1 MVWFGSED
9 ATGADM
15 ERAELRRL
23 RALIRANGV
32 DVVVVRTL
40 DRLSRNSVHQGV
52 IQYEMEEHGA
62 RLELVAERFDDT
74 PEGRLWRSISGFIA
88 EFERERTRDR
98 TRRGIQERLER
109 GHLLPGRTPRF
120 GYLWA
125 DAGQGQKKAYEID
138 PDAAE
143 VVRRIFR
150 EVARGRSCTRWR
162 RG

>member
-1 MVWFGSED
+1 
-9 ATGADM
+9 M

-32 DVVVVRTL
+32 DMVVVRTL

-62 RLELVAERFDDT
+62 RPELVAERFDDT
-74 PEGRLWRSISGFIA
+74 PESRLWRSISGFFA

-98 TRRGIQERLER
+98 TRRGIQERVER

-120 GYLWA
+120 GYLWS

-150 EVARGRSCTRWR
+150 EVARGRSCTRGR